1 MSNNDNTLLD
11 VVLMFN
17 GGPLGPRKGIDSKHW
32 LN

>member
-1 MSNNDNTLLD
+1 MTNNDDTLLD

-17 GGPLGPRKGIDSKHW
+17 GGPLGARKGIDSKHW